1 MKTAAPS
8 PVFPIKDMKIL
19 DEVREIFYETTGLAL
34 SFHYPDEEGY
44 DFYPKNEK
52 NFYCEAIESTPEGVT
67 RCLKSDRDA
76 LVKARESGEYCV
88 YTCHAGL
95 VNAVIPLIYK
105 GRDIGAIFTG
115 QIFTREQDKD
125 DFLRIYEGLRPL
137 GIKEESI
144 YENFKRIKV
153 IDHDQFLLGI
163 KMLNFMAN
171 YIVSI
176 EDEMSLQSELHRKE
190 REILRYENEQMR
202 LKNDLQNLSILVLKD
217 KVDFRT
223 DLTAE
228 TRTGTGQQNQQKVSI
243 VLRAQEFIK
252 NNYTQTLTLSEVA
265 GAIYLSPNYFST
277 IFKEITGNNFI
288 SYLNDV
294 RIDEGKRLLS
304 ETALPLKQIVKQA
317 GFEDYNY
324 FNKVFKKAVG
334 LPPGTYREMFG
345 KQDR

>member
-1 MKTAAPS
+1 MKISS
-8 PVFPIKDMKIL
+8 PTQVYPLKDLKIL

-52 NFYCEAIESTPEGVT
+52 NNYCEAIESTPEGVT

-76 LVKARESGEYCV
+76 LVKARETGEYCV

-115 QIFTREQDKD
+115 QIFTRVQDKD
-125 DFLRIYEGLRPL
+125 DFLHIYEGLRLL
-137 GIKEESI
+137 GIKEEGI
-144 YENFKRIKV
+144 YESFKNIKV
-153 IDHDQFLLGI
+153 IDRDRFLLGI

-171 YIVSI
+171 YIISI
-176 EDEMSLQSELHRKE
+176 EDEMSLQSELYKKE

-202 LKNDLQNLSILVLKD
+202 LKNDLQNLSIVVLKD

-223 DLTAE
+223 DIQ
-228 TRTGTGQQNQQKVSI
+228 GSGQPNQQKSSI
-243 VLRAQEFIK
+243 VLRAQEFIQI
-252 NNYTQTLTLSEVA
+252 NYKQPLTLSEVA
-265 GAIYLSPNYFST
+265 GAVYLSPNYFST
-277 IFKEITGNNFI
+277 IFKEITGNNFS

-294 RIDEGKRLLS
+294 RVLEGKRLLS
-304 ETALPLKQIVKQA
+304 ETTLPIKQIVKQV
-317 GFEDYNY
+317 GYEDYNY

-334 LPPGTYREMFG
+334 LPPGTYREMFSKHDG
-345 KQDR
+345 

>member
-1 MKTAAPS
+1 MKTS
-8 PVFPIKDMKIL
+8 SSTPVYPLKDLKIL
-19 DEVREIFYETTGLAL
+19 DEVREIFYQTTGLVL
-34 SFHYPDEEGY
+34 SFHYPEEEGY

-52 NFYCEAIESTPEGVT
+52 NYYCEAIESTPEGVT

-115 QIFTREQDKD
+115 QIFTRKQDKD

-137 GIKEESI
+137 GIKKGSI
-144 YENFKRIKV
+144 YEKFKHIKV
-153 IDHDQFLLGI
+153 IDRDRFLLGI

-171 YIVSI
+171 YIISI
-176 EDEMSLQSELHRKE
+176 EDEMSLQSELYRKE

-202 LKNDLQNLSILVLKD
+202 LKNDLQNLSIVVLKD

-223 DLTAE
+223 DIQ
-228 TRTGTGQQNQQKVSI
+228 GSGQPNQQKSSM
-243 VLRAQEFIK
+243 VLRAQEFIQK
-252 NNYTQTLTLSEVA
+252 NYKQPLTLSEVA
-265 GAIYLSPNYFST
+265 GAVYLSPNYFST
-277 IFKEITGNNFI
+277 IFKEITGNNFS

-294 RIDEGKRLLS
+294 RILEGKRLLN
-304 ETALPLKQIVKQA
+304 ETILPIKQIVKQV
-317 GFEDYNY
+317 GYEDYNY

-334 LPPGTYREMFG
+334 LPPGTYREMFS
-345 KQDR
+345 KHEQI

>member
-1 MKTAAPS
+1 MKTSSQTPLY
-8 PVFPIKDMKIL
+8 PLKDLKIL
-19 DEVREIFYETTGLAL
+19 DEIREIFYETTGLAL
-34 SFHYPDEEGY
+34 SFHYPDEDGY
-44 DFYPKNEK
+44 DFYPQNEK
-52 NFYCEAIESTPEGVT
+52 NYYCEAIESTSEGVT

-76 LVKARESGEYCV
+76 LLKAQESGEYCV

-115 QIFTREQDKD
+115 QIFTRGQDKS
-125 DFLRIYEGLRPL
+125 DFLRIYEDLRPL
-137 GIKEESI
+137 GIKEVDI
-144 YENFKRIKV
+144 YESFKNIKV
-153 IDHDQFLLGI
+153 IDHDRFLLGI

-171 YIVSI
+171 YIISI
-176 EDEMSLQSELHRKE
+176 EDEMSLQSELYRKE

-223 DLTAE
+223 DLS
-228 TRTGTGQQNQQKVSI
+228 GTGHQNQQKHSI
-243 VLRAQEFIK
+243 VLRAQEFIQK
-252 NNYTQTLTLSEVA
+252 NYKQPLTLSEVA

-277 IFKEITGNNFI
+277 IFKEITGNNFS
-288 SYLNDV
+288 SYLNEI
-294 RIDEGKRLLS
+294 RISEGKRLLS
-304 ETALPLKQIVKQA
+304 ETVYPIKQIVKQV

-345 KQDR
+345 KHDR

>member
-1 MKTAAPS
+1 MKLSTQS
-8 PVFPIKDMKIL
+8 PVYPLKDLKIL

-34 SFHYPDEEGY
+34 SFHYPGEDGY
-44 DFYPKNEK
+44 DFYPQNEK
-52 NFYCEAIESTPEGVT
+52 NNYCEAIESTSEGIT

-76 LVKARESGEYCV
+76 LRTARESGEYCV

-115 QIFTREQDKD
+115 QIFTRVQDKA

-137 GIKEESI
+137 AIQEKNI
-144 YENFKRIKV
+144 YESFKNIKV
-153 IDHDQFLLGI
+153 IDHDRFLLGI

-171 YIVSI
+171 YIISI
-176 EDEMSLQSELHRKE
+176 EDEMSLQSELYRKE

-223 DLTAE
+223 DLL
-228 TRTGTGQQNQQKVSI
+228 GTGQQNQQKSSI
-243 VLRAQEFIK
+243 VLRAQEFIQK
-252 NNYTQTLTLSEVA
+252 NYKQPLTLSDVA
-265 GAIYLSPNYFST
+265 RAIYLSPNYFST
-277 IFKEITGNNFI
+277 TFKEITGHNFS
-288 SYLNDV
+288 SYLNDL
-294 RIDEGKRLLS
+294 RILEGQRLLG
-304 ETALPLKQIVKQA
+304 ETTLPIKQIVKQV

-334 LPPGTYREMFG
+334 LPPGAYREMFG
-345 KQDR
+345 KHDA